1 MVKET
6 KLQIEIT
13 IAQYEQLCAI
23 IHLRAKGA
31 LEQALHGEPVNPE
44 YLTSLIVLANDLGK
58 HTEVKK

>member
-13 IAQYEQLCAI
+13 IAQYEQLSAI
-23 IHLRAKGA
+23 IHLRAKDA
-31 LEQALHGEPVNPE
+31 LEQALHGEPVNLK
-44 YLTSLIVLANDLGK
+44 LTSLIVLANDLGK